1 MYSFVFIQY
10 KVMQFKGSVVHFHMN
25 NLFVLNKFLQ
35 GKKEIPNK
43 LFIMSLGNVQD
54 HTDFCKSRFVL

>member
-1 MYSFVFIQY
+1 
-10 KVMQFKGSVVHFHMN
+10 MQFKGSVVHFHMN